1 MNHVSCIMKKEDG
14 ITLIE
19 LIVVIS
25 IIGILAVALGFTFQ
39 GWMGKYRV
47 ESQIKE
53 MYIDLMNARAS
64 AMQRNRAH
72 FATGTATT
80 YSIYE
85 DTTPAPDGDGILQAV
100 AADRLLP
107 SFPKTVEY
115 NINWT
120 GLGNTITFDR
130 RGIISPLGSIYLN
143 STVDPDYD
151 CLIISATRMNLGKW
165 NGASCDAK

>member
-1 MNHVSCIMKKEDG
+1 MKKMQEDG

-25 IIGILAVALGFTFQ
+25 IIGILAVALGFEFR

-53 MYIDLMNARAS
+53 MYVDLMNARAS
-64 AMQRNRAH
+64 AMQRNRTH

-85 DTTPAPDGDGILQAV
+85 DTTPAPDGDGTLQ

-107 SFPKTVEY
+107 SFPKTVQY
-115 NINWT
+115 SINWT
-120 GLGNTITFDR
+120 GLGTTITFDR
-130 RGIISPLGSIYLN
+130 RGIISPLGSIYLT

-151 CLIISATRMNLGKW
+151 CLLISAIRMNLGKW